1 MRRPAAGQGHGSVR
15 TGAAWD
21 RAAGAAEGR
30 SEIALGK
37 HRGAE
42 EARARE
48 SGRRP
53 VRGGGRPAL
62 HLGMVEVWITL
73 ALLNADLLALAS
85 RRVGW
90 GWPWL
95 GYAAPMARCAAVERQ
110 RQPDLLVLDLE
121 RMPSS
126 KHELRRAYRAAAKA
140 AHPDGGGSADAFRAV
155 SEAFERLSRGL
166 DRRAA

>member
-1 MRRPAAGQGHGSVR
+1 MGSRGGCSRKRLGHRPG
-15 TGAAWD
+15 
-21 RAAGAAEGR
+21 E
-30 SEIALGK
+30 

-48 SGRRP
+48 SGRTP

-95 GYAAPMARCAAVERQ
+95 GYAAPMAPCAAVERQ
-110 RQPDLLVLDLE
+110 RQPDLLTLALE

-126 KHELRRAYRAAAKA
+126 KHELRRAYRTAAKA

-155 SEAFERLSRGL
+155 SEAFERLARRL
-166 DRRAA
+166 DPEAA

>member
-1 MRRPAAGQGHGSVR
+1 
-15 TGAAWD
+15 
-21 RAAGAAEGR
+21 
-30 SEIALGK
+30 
-37 HRGAE
+37 
-42 EARARE
+42 
-48 SGRRP
+48 
-53 VRGGGRPAL
+53 
-62 HLGMVEVWITL
+62 
-73 ALLNADLLALAS
+73 
-85 RRVGW
+85 
-90 GWPWL
+90 
-95 GYAAPMARCAAVERQ
+95 VERQ